1 MGTLKVDTVTNV
13 AGSGAPDATAVTVDN
28 VALSSLP
35 QMEYVASASAPT
47 SPSVGSL
54 WYNTTSDAFYMW
66 DGTQWNTITF
76 TSPPPAYLGARGIC
90 ACGSTS
96 QSSLYDIIDYITI
109 ASAGNATDFG
119 DLDRTNTG
127 VGGGS
132 NGSRGVIAGGVFDAS
147 HINYITIS
155 TTGNSSTFGDLTTPR
170 SYISGLANKTRAVF
184 GGGTNTST
192 NQVDLTMDYIT
203 VATTGNATDFGDI
216 NSGTYSNDGYGA
228 TNSKTRGLFAASG
241 LGSKTYY
248 ITIDT
253 PSNATEFGDLSDSRA
268 GVAACTDGSRA
279 VISGSQSDATIDYV
293 EIATTGNA
301 TNFGDMDQNVS
312 RLTGT
317 GDGTTGVFMG
327 GYRTSFGGQ
336 AINFIQK
343 LTVQTPA
350 NATDFGDLTQARM
363 GSCGFS
369 GD

>member
-13 AGSGAPDATAVTVDN
+13 AGSGAPNATAVTVDN
-28 VALSSLP
+28 VALSSIP

-54 WYNTTSDAFYMW
+54 WYSTTSDVFYMY
-66 DGTQWNTITF
+66 DGTSWNTITF

-90 ACGSTS
+90 AGG
-96 QSSLYDIIDYITI
+96 LGYGNYYNVIDYITI
-109 ASAGNATDFG
+109 TNSGNATDFG
-119 DLDRTNTG
+119 DLDRVVSG
-127 VGGGS
+127 LGGGS
-132 NGSRGVIAGGVFDAS
+132 NGSRGITAGGVFDAS

-155 TTGNSSTFGDLTTPR
+155 NTGNSSSFGDLTTPR

-216 NSGTYSNDGYGA
+216 NSGTYSSDAGYGA

-241 LGSKTYY
+241 LVSKTYY

-312 RLTGT
+312 KLTGT

-336 AINFIQK
+336 AVNFIQK

-350 NATDFGDLTQARM
+350 NATDFGDLTEARQNC
-363 GSCGFS
+363 CGFS